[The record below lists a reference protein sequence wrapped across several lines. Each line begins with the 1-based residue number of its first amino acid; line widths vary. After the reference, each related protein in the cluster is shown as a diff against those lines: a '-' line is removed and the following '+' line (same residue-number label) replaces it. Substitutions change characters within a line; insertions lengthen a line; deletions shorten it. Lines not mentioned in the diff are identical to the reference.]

1 MRSPFTPSILMS
13 YDAPPVFR
21 PDFPRKGSSMY
32 TRLRPGLRFDL
43 TLCVL
48 LAAAVPATVL
58 AQAAAAKVAT
68 VNGKAIPKSRVD
80 FVVKQQATQGAPDSE
95 QVRKL
100 VLDRLI
106 NIEIVVQ
113 EADRKGLTKSPEVQT
128 QLELARQ
135 QLVFQTF
142 LQDYFKTHPI
152 SDESARAEYERVKS
166 QRGDKEYK
174 ARHVLVEKDAEAK
187 DIIEQLKKGGNFA
200 DLAKVSK
207 DIGSKDKGGAL
218 EWEIPGNFVK
228 PFAEALV
235 KLEKGKYTEAPVQSQ
250 FGWHVILLEDSRPL
264 QMPSF
269 DDVKQQIYGMLQEQ
283 EVQRIIKDLRA
294 KAKVE

>member
-1 MRSPFTPSILMS
+1 MS
-13 YDAPPVFR
+13 YDAPAELPLEFAAE
-21 PDFPRKGSSMY
+21 FPCKGSSMIA
-32 TRLRPGLRFDL
+32 RPRPGLRPGLFL
-43 TLCVL
+43 GVL

-58 AQAAAAKVAT
+58 AQAAAAKAAT

-80 FVVKQQATQGAPDSE
+80 FVMKQQAAQGAPDNE

-113 EADRKGLTKSPEVQT
+113 EADRKGLTKNLEVQT

-135 QLVFQTF
+135 QLVFQSF
-142 LQDYFKTHPI
+142 LQDYFKSRPI
-152 SDESARAEYERVKS
+152 TDEAARTEYERIKA

-174 ARHVLVEKDAEAK
+174 ARHILVEKDAEAK

-200 DLAKVSK
+200 DLAKASK
-207 DIGSKDKGGAL
+207 DIGSRDRGGAL
-218 EWEIPGNFVK
+218 EWEIPGNYAK
-228 PFAEALV
+228 PFADALI
-235 KLEKGKYTEAPVQSQ
+235 KLEKGKYTEAPVQSP
-250 FGWHVILLEDSRPL
+250 FGWHVILLEDERPL
-264 QMPSF
+264 PIPSF
-269 DDVKQQIYGMLQEQ
+269 DDVKQQVYGGLQEQ